1 VDGRAGL
8 PPAVPAVRSEAME
21 AQHRAGGGG
30 SAARLARAV
39 VAATAVG
46 IFLGIVGPF
55 GSYLNGSAVT
65 RIAYWVLSMW
75 LGVAFYGSALMLA
88 RPLAT
93 RSGIPLWIAA
103 AFLVM
108 AASLPQALA
117 TRALALYFW
126 PDLARLSLSQ
136 LDWFMQVLV
145 LAGPVTLGYAFWTGL
160 LPAPWTARRTPV
172 PLAGREP
179 DDASGLFALLPPRLG
194 TDIICMAMEDH
205 YVRVHTALGSD
216 LLLMPMARAVEDVAG
231 IEGFRVHRSWWVAR
245 SAVVRIGGPA
255 RTMRL
260 RLVNGMDVP
269 VARRTVAM
277 LRGLGW
283 LDQPPATSRTAE
295 IPNPSSA
302 AR

>member
-1 VDGRAGL
+1 
-8 PPAVPAVRSEAME
+8 ME
-21 AQHRAGGGG
+21 AQHKAVRNG
-30 SAARLARAV
+30 SAARVAWAV
-39 VAATAVG
+39 VAATIVG
-46 IFLGIVGPF
+46 VFLGIVGPF
-55 GSYLNGSAVT
+55 GSYLNGSVLT

-75 LGVAFYGSALMLA
+75 LGVVFYGSAFVLA
-88 RPLAT
+88 RLLAA
-93 RSGIPLWIAA
+93 RSGVPPLIATV
-103 AFLVM
+103 FLVM

-117 TRALALYFW
+117 TSALALYFW
-126 PDLARLSLSQ
+126 PNLAQLSLSQ

-160 LPAPWTARRTPV
+160 LSPVRAARPAPDRA
-172 PLAGREP
+172 ASGEP

-194 TDIICMAMEDH
+194 TDIVCMAMEDH

-216 LLLMPMARAVEDVAG
+216 LLLMPMARAVEDVAA
-231 IEGFRVHRSWWVAR
+231 IEGCRVHRSWWVAR
-245 SAVVRIGGPA
+245 SAVLRIDGPA

-269 VARRTVAM
+269 VARRTVTM

-283 LDQPPATSRTAE
+283 LDQPVTASR
-295 IPNPSSA
+295 ISSA

>member
-1 VDGRAGL
+1 
-8 PPAVPAVRSEAME
+8 ME
-21 AQHRAGGGG
+21 AQHRAARNG
-30 SAARLARAV
+30 SAARVAWAV
-39 VAATAVG
+39 VAATIVG
-46 IFLGIVGPF
+46 VFLGIVGPF
-55 GSYLNGSAVT
+55 GSYLNGSVLT

-75 LGVAFYGSALMLA
+75 LGVAFYGSAFVLA
-88 RPLAT
+88 RLLAA
-93 RSGIPLWIAA
+93 RSGIPLWIAT

-117 TRALALYFW
+117 TSSLALYFW
-126 PDLARLSLSQ
+126 PDLAQLSLSQ

-160 LPAPWTARRTPV
+160 LSPARAARSAPDRA
-172 PLAGREP
+172 AGDEP

-231 IEGFRVHRSWWVAR
+231 VEGCRVHRSWWVAR
-245 SAVVRIGGPA
+245 SAVLRIDGPA

-260 RLVNGMDVP
+260 RLVNGLDDP
-269 VARRTVAM
+269 VARRTVTM

-283 LDQPPATSRTAE
+283 LDQPAATSRTTE
-295 IPNPSSA
+295 MSSPSSA

>member
-1 VDGRAGL
+1 
-8 PPAVPAVRSEAME
+8 ME
-21 AQHRAGGGG
+21 AQHRAARNG
-30 SAARLARAV
+30 SAARVAWAV
-39 VAATAVG
+39 VAATIVG
-46 IFLGIVGPF
+46 VFLGIVGPF
-55 GSYLNGSAVT
+55 GSYLNGSVLT

-75 LGVAFYGSALMLA
+75 LGMMFYGPAIVLA
-88 RPLAT
+88 RPLAA
-93 RSGIPLWIAA
+93 RSGIPLWIAT

-117 TRALALYFW
+117 TSALALYFW
-126 PDLARLSLSQ
+126 PNLAQLSLSQ

-160 LPAPWTARRTPV
+160 LSPARTPRRTPDHT
-172 PLAGREP
+172 AGGEP

-216 LLLMPMARAVEDVAG
+216 LLLMPMARAVEDVAT
-231 IEGFRVHRSWWVAR
+231 IEGCRVHRSWWVAR
-245 SAVVRIGGPA
+245 SAVLRIDGPA

-269 VARRTVAM
+269 VARRTVTM

-283 LDQPPATSRTAE
+283 LDQPETASR
-295 IPNPSSA
+295 ISSA

>member
-1 VDGRAGL
+1 
-8 PPAVPAVRSEAME
+8 ME
-21 AQHRAGGGG
+21 AQHRAGSNG
-30 SAARLARAV
+30 SASRVAWAV
-39 VAATAVG
+39 VAATIVG

-55 GSYLNGSAVT
+55 GSYLNGGTLA
-65 RIAYWVLSMW
+65 RIAYWVVSMW
-75 LGVAFYGSALMLA
+75 LGVAVYGTALALA
-88 RPLAT
+88 RTAAA
-93 RSGIPLWIAA
+93 RSGIPPWIAV

-108 AASLPQALA
+108 AVSLPQALA
-117 TRALALYFW
+117 TRALALSFW
-126 PDLARLSLSQ
+126 PNLAQLSLSR

-145 LAGPVTLGYAFWTGL
+145 LAGPVTLGYAWWMGL
-160 LPAPWTARRTPV
+160 LTPPSAPRR
-172 PLAGREP
+172 AP
-179 DDASGLFALLPPRLG
+179 DDSPVSETSGESDLFALLPLRLG

-205 YVRVHTALGSD
+205 YVRVHTPLGSD

-245 SAVVRIGGPA
+245 SAVLRIDGPA

-283 LDQPPATSRTAE
+283 LDQPATPSRTTE
-295 IPNPSSA
+295 ISRPSSA
-302 AR
+302 VR

>member
-1 VDGRAGL
+1 MD
-8 PPAVPAVRSEAME
+8 
-21 AQHRAGGGG
+21 AQHRAARNG
-30 SAARLARAV
+30 SASRVAWAV
-39 VAATAVG
+39 VAATIVG

-55 GSYLNGSAVT
+55 GSYLNGGTLA
-65 RIAYWVLSMW
+65 RIAYWVVSMW
-75 LGVAFYGSALMLA
+75 LGVAVYGTALALA
-88 RPLAT
+88 RTVAA
-93 RSGIPLWIAA
+93 RSGIPPWIAA

-108 AASLPQALA
+108 AVSLPQALA
-117 TRALALYFW
+117 TRALALSFW
-126 PDLARLSLSQ
+126 PNLAQLSLSR

-145 LAGPVTLGYAFWTGL
+145 LAGPVTLGYAWWMGL
-160 LPAPWTARRTPV
+160 LTPQSAP
-172 PLAGREP
+172 GRAP
-179 DDASGLFALLPPRLG
+179 DDATDSETGGESGLFALLPLRLG

-205 YVRVHTALGSD
+205 YVRVHTQLGSD

-231 IEGFRVHRSWWVAR
+231 IEGVRVHRSWWVAR
-245 SAVVRIGGPA
+245 SAVLRIDGPA

-283 LDQPPATSRTAE
+283 LDQPATISRTTE
-295 IPNPSSA
+295 ISRPSSA

>member
-1 VDGRAGL
+1 MGGRAGL
-8 PPAVPAVRSEAME
+8 PPVTPAARSEAME
-21 AQHRAGGGG
+21 AQHRAAGNG
-30 SAARLARAV
+30 SAPRIARAV
-39 VAATAVG
+39 VAATLVG

-75 LGVAFYGSALMLA
+75 LGVAFYGSAFVLA
-88 RPLAT
+88 RPLAA
-93 RSGIPLWIAA
+93 RSGVPLWIAG

-108 AASLPQALA
+108 AASLPQSLA
-117 TRALALYFW
+117 TSALALYFW

-136 LDWFMQVLV
+136 LDWFMQVLL

-160 LPAPWTARRTPV
+160 LSPQRAPGHMPDSA
-172 PLAGREP
+172 AGSDV

-216 LLLMPMARAVEDVAG
+216 LLLMPMTRAVEDVAG
-231 IEGFRVHRSWWVAR
+231 VEGCRVHRSWWVAR
-245 SAVVRIGGPA
+245 SAVLRIDGPA
-255 RTMRL
+255 RSMRL
-260 RLVNGMDVP
+260 RLVNGMEVP

-283 LDQPPATSRTAE
+283 LDQPAATPHINHR
-295 IPNPSSA
+295 PFNG
-302 AR
+302 

>member
-1 VDGRAGL
+1 
-8 PPAVPAVRSEAME
+8 ME
-21 AQHRAGGGG
+21 AQHRAGSNG
-30 SAARLARAV
+30 SASRVAWAV
-39 VAATAVG
+39 VAATIVG

-55 GSYLNGSAVT
+55 GSYLNSGTLA
-65 RIAYWVLSMW
+65 RIAYWVVSMW
-75 LGVAFYGSALMLA
+75 LGVAVYGTALALTPLLA
-88 RPLAT
+88 A
-93 RSGIPLWIAA
+93 RSGIPPWIAA

-108 AASLPQALA
+108 AVSLPQALA

-126 PDLARLSLSQ
+126 PDLARLSLSR

-145 LAGPVTLGYAFWTGL
+145 IAGPVTLGYAWWMGL
-160 LPAPWTARRTPV
+160 LVPPSAPRPTPDHAAV
-172 PLAGREP
+172 NETNGE
-179 DDASGLFALLPPRLG
+179 SGLFALLPLRLG

-216 LLLMPMARAVEDVAG
+216 LLLMPMARAVADVAA

-245 SAVVRIGGPA
+245 SAVLRIDGPA

-260 RLVNGMDVP
+260 RLANGMDVP

-283 LDQPPATSRTAE
+283 LDQPATTSRSTE
-295 IPNPSSA
+295 ISSPSSA

>member
-1 VDGRAGL
+1 MGGRAGL
-8 PPAVPAVRSEAME
+8 PPVTPAARSDAME
-21 AQHRAGGGG
+21 AQHRAAGNG
-30 SAARLARAV
+30 SAPRIARAV
-39 VAATAVG
+39 VAATLVG

-75 LGVAFYGSALMLA
+75 LGVAFYGSAFVLA
-88 RPLAT
+88 RPLAA
-93 RSGIPLWIAA
+93 RSGIPLWIAG

-108 AASLPQALA
+108 AASLPQSLA
-117 TRALALYFW
+117 TSALALYFW

-136 LDWFMQVLV
+136 LDWFMQVLL
-145 LAGPVTLGYAFWTGL
+145 LAGPVTLGYAYWTGL
-160 LPAPWTARRTPV
+160 LSPSRAPRPMPAYAP
-172 PLAGREP
+172 GDDP
-179 DDASGLFALLPPRLG
+179 DEGSGLFALLPPRLG

-231 IEGFRVHRSWWVAR
+231 VEGCRVHRSWWVAR
-245 SAVVRIGGPA
+245 SAVLRIDGPA

-260 RLVNGMDVP
+260 RLVNGMEVP

-283 LDQPPATSRTAE
+283 LDQPATTSRSAE
-295 IPNPSSA
+295 MSDPSSA